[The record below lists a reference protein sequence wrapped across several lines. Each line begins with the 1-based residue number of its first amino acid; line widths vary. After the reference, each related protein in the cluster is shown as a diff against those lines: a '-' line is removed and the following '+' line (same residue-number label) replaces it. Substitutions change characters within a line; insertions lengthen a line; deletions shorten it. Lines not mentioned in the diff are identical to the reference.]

1 MIICGGGKPVGFKKV
16 CVICDE
22 VFITYSNIENE
33 LICPECRERIVKLLY
48 GERKEEVGE

>member
-1 MIICGGGKPVGFKKV
+1 MIIGGGTPVGSKKV
-16 CVICDE
+16 CIICDE

-48 GERKEEVGE
+48 GEGKDEVKE